1 MLLFIKCLPRMF
13 KMANQDILRH
23 FSLTFSSIL
32 SIAIALFIAMVMG
45 LFAMNISYM
54 TQGLEEE
61 FIIQVSL
68 KPGISQENIDSL
80 SSSIENLEEV
90 DFIEFSSKDDELNQL
105 IEESGDIFSQYK
117 ESNPLYDVLIVHLN
131 NSESLEKISSK
142 IEKMNDVVK
151 VNYGGS
157 LVLTLI
163 SLMAVIRKWGYVF
176 VVIMAL
182 LAIYLIRTTIKLA
195 IQTRK
200 DEIMIMRNVGAMNW
214 YITFP
219 FMLEGMIFG
228 FFGALIPI
236 LICILGY
243 HFLYQKLN
251 GILMSQVLKLLPPFP
266 GTIYI
271 SLALLI
277 VGLVVGMIGS
287 GLAARKYLRWT
298 R

>member
-32 SIAIALFIAMVMG
+32 SIGIALFIAMIMG

-54 TQGLEEE
+54 TQGIEEE
-61 FIIQVSL
+61 FIIQVSIR
-68 KPGISQENIDSL
+68 PGISQENIEAL
-80 SSSIENLEEV
+80 SSSIESLNEV
-90 DFIEFSSKDDELNQL
+90 DFIEFSSKDNELNQL
-105 IEESGDIFSQYK
+105 IEENGDIFSQYK

-131 NSESLEKISSK
+131 DSESLETISSK

-176 VVIMAL
+176 VAVMAL

-200 DEIMIMRNVGAMNW
+200 DEIIIMRNVGAMNW

-219 FMLEGMIFG
+219 FMLEGMISG

-236 LICILGY
+236 LICIFGY
-243 HFLYQKLN
+243 HFFYKKLN
-251 GILMSQVLKLLPPFP
+251 GVFMSQVLKLLPPFP
-266 GTIYI
+266 DTIYI
-271 SLALLI
+271 SLALML
-277 VGLVVGMIGS
+277 VGLLVGMIGS